1 MKSSALPGQVSS
13 GMSHDDFAHELR
25 TPLTAIRGAIDL
37 LTLRESLK
45 DDPAAEAL
53 LRLAQRN
60 VERLLLAVENAIEE
74 NHMKQSSMQSAA
86 AWSDGIPL
94 ATVPRH

>member
-1 MKSSALPGQVSS
+1 
-13 GMSHDDFAHELR
+13 MSHDDFAHELR

-45 DDPAAEAL
+45 DDPAADAL

-60 VERLLLAVENAIEE
+60 VERLLLAVETAVEDHHAMHGASLRPTE
-74 NHMKQSSMQSAA
+74 APAHQSVLVA
-86 AWSDGIPL
+86 
-94 ATVPRH
+94 